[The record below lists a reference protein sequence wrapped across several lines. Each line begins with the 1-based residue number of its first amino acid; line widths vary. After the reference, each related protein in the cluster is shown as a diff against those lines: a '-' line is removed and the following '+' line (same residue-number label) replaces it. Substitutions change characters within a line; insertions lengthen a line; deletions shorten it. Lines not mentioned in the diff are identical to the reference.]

1 MWDKILNY
9 QQLECDYFNLYNQ
22 FLSVDFQISL
32 FEKDHKGLIKDFIF
46 FYYQILKQKDL
57 SYLLE
62 VRNKISLKVYN
73 YMQEH
78 STSPKDLSLICL
90 RENKHIKFFQIF
102 YKALAYFVA
111 FRKKL
116 DGEQKIKNLISNIN
130 DCFGYHFL
138 NSDFNNLQNFQK
150 SDLFT
155 SPEKHLKYFHF
166 AMIHLC
172 FMVLN
177 PLNFKDSNRH
187 LDKAINYLVDGTFE
201 IYELIFKEYFL
212 LFSKDK
218 ELKDELRKLKK
229 LEFKIL
235 MQETSKIK
243 LLNHYKEFCEEIF
256 YNIELEKITQN

>member
-57 SYLLE
+57 NFLLG
-62 VRNKISLKVYN
+62 VRNKIALKVHN

-78 STSPKDLSLICL
+78 STSPKDLSLICV
-90 RENKHIKFFQIF
+90 RENKHIEFFQIF
-102 YKALAYFVA
+102 YKALTYFVA

-116 DGEQKIKNLISNIN
+116 DEEQKIKNLISNIN
-130 DCFGYHFL
+130 DCFGCHFI

-150 SDLFT
+150 NDFFT
-155 SPEKHLKYFHF
+155 LPEKCLQYFHL

-177 PLNFKDSNRH
+177 PLNFKDSNQH

-212 LFSKDK
+212 LFPKDE
-218 ELKDELRKLKK
+218 ELKDELKK
-229 LEFKIL
+229 IKNLEFKIL
-235 MQETSKIK
+235 MQEVSRVK

-256 YNIELEKITQN
+256 YNIELEKII

>member
-1 MWDKILNY
+1 MRDKILNY

-22 FLSVDFQISL
+22 FISVDFQISL
-32 FEKDHKGLIKDFIF
+32 FEKNHKSLIKDFIF
-46 FYYQILKQKDL
+46 FYHQILKQKDL
-57 SYLLE
+57 NFLLG
-62 VRNKISLKVYN
+62 VRNKIALKVHN

-90 RENKHIKFFQIF
+90 REHKHIEFFQRF

-116 DGEQKIKNLISNIN
+116 DEEQKIKNLISNIHEY
-130 DCFGYHFL
+130 FGCHFI

-150 SDLFT
+150 NDFFT
-155 SPEKHLKYFHF
+155 LPEKCLQYFHL

-187 LDKAINYLVDGTFE
+187 LDKAINYLIDGTFE

-212 LFSKDK
+212 LFPKDE
-218 ELKDELRKLKK
+218 ELKDELKK
-229 LEFKIL
+229 IKNLEFKIL
-235 MQETSKIK
+235 MQEVSRVK

-256 YNIELEKITQN
+256 YNIELEKII

>member
-22 FLSVDFQISL
+22 FVSVDFQISL
-32 FEKDHKGLIKDFIF
+32 FEKNHRSLIKDFVF
-46 FYYQILKQKDL
+46 FYHQILKQKDL
-57 SYLLE
+57 SYLLG
-62 VRNKISLKVYN
+62 VRNKIALKVHN
-73 YMQEH
+73 YMQEY
-78 STSPKDLSLICL
+78 SASPKDLSLICL
-90 RENKHIKFFQIF
+90 RESKHIEFFQIF

-116 DGEQKIKNLISNIN
+116 DEEQKIKNLISNIN
-130 DCFGYHFL
+130 ECFGYHFL
-138 NSDFNNLQNFQK
+138 NSDFNNLQKFQK

-155 SPEKHLKYFHF
+155 LPDKYLQYFHF

-172 FMVLN
+172 FMVLH
-177 PLNFKDSNRH
+177 PLNFKDSKRH
-187 LDKAINYLVDGTFE
+187 LDKAIDYLIEGTFK

-212 LFSKDK
+212 LFPKDE
-218 ELKDELRKLKK
+218 ELKNELKKLKK

-235 MQETSKIK
+235 MQETSRVK

-256 YNIELEKITQN
+256 YNIELEKII